1 MSKIK
6 GVTQM
11 DLNGKKVLCTNGLR
25 FCHLLKTLTKIF
37 RYSQQSQAL
46 HTKKMCS
53 MLKFSRSTYYA
64 VKNRK
69 ISKKLSNIRSLA
81 IK

>member
-37 RYSQQSQAL
+37 RYSQHSQAL

-53 MLKFSRSTYYA
+53 VLKFSRSTYYA

-69 ISKKLSNIRSLA
+69 FRKNSAISGV
-81 IK
+81 